1 MKRWRP
7 GDRNAATPLR
17 GQARVMLEDAAT
29 ILSRAEFFG
38 ICSAEQRRLLAFAS
52 ERRRHP
58 AGATIYKGGEI
69 SDGAHVLV
77 SGTVTVTG
85 DGADEASPR
94 TVKESGVVLGAMA
107 LFVAKPR
114 PVTVKAV
121 DSVETLFVPRTAF
134 MKLAKQFPD
143 MAARAAQRIQ
153 RDVVE
158 YLGAVDRVGRR
169 IAK

>member
-1 MKRWRP
+1 M
-7 GDRNAATPLR
+7 
-17 GQARVMLEDAAT
+17 QLEDAAT
-29 ILSRAEFFG
+29 ILSRADFFQ
-38 ICSAEQRRLLAFAS
+38 ICNAEQRRLLAFAS

-58 AGATIYKGGEI
+58 AGSIVYMAGDV

-77 SGTVTVTG
+77 SGTVTVAGG
-85 DGADEASPR
+85 DANP
-94 TVKESGVVLGAMA
+94 KIINQSGIVIGAMA

-153 RDVVE
+153 RDVVG
-158 YLGAVDRVGRR
+158 YLGAVDRAGRR

>member
-1 MKRWRP
+1 
-7 GDRNAATPLR
+7 
-17 GQARVMLEDAAT
+17 
-29 ILSRAEFFG
+29 
-38 ICSAEQRRLLAFAS
+38 
-52 ERRRHP
+52 
-58 AGATIYKGGEI
+58 
-69 SDGAHVLV
+69 V
-77 SGTVTVTG
+77 SGTVTVATEGVGG
-85 DGADEASPR
+85 DSNPR
-94 TVKESGVVLGAMA
+94 IVTQSGVVLGAMA

-153 RDVVE
+153 RDVVG
-158 YLGAVDRVGRR
+158 YLGAVDKAGRR

>member
-1 MKRWRP
+1 
-7 GDRNAATPLR
+7 
-17 GQARVMLEDAAT
+17 MLEDAAT
-29 ILSRAEFFG
+29 ILSRAEFFE

-58 AGATIYKGGEI
+58 AGATIYKGGDV

-77 SGTVTVTG
+77 SGTVTVVG
-85 DGADEASPR
+85 DRAEASPR
-94 TVKESGVVLGAMA
+94 IINQPGVVFGAMA

-143 MAARAAQRIQ
+143 MAARAAKRIQ
-153 RDVVE
+153 RDVVG
-158 YLGAVDRVGRR
+158 YLGAVDRAGRR

>member
-1 MKRWRP
+1 
-7 GDRNAATPLR
+7 
-17 GQARVMLEDAAT
+17 MLEDAAT
-29 ILSRAEFFG
+29 ILSRAEFFE

-58 AGATIYKGGEI
+58 AGATIYKGGDV

-77 SGTVTVTG
+77 SGTVTVAG
-85 DGADEASPR
+85 DGPANAVPR
-94 TVKESGVVLGAMA
+94 TVSQSGVVLGAMA
-107 LFVAKPR
+107 LFVGKPR

-143 MAARAAQRIQ
+143 MAARAAKRIQ
-153 RDVVE
+153 RDVIG
-158 YLGAVDRVGRR
+158 YLGAVDQAGRR